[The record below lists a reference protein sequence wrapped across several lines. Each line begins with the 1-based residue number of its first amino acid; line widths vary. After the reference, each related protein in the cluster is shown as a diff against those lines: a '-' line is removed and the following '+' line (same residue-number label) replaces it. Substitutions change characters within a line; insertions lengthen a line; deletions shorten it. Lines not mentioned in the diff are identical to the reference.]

1 VAVAAP
7 PRHAPG
13 LHELRGRPLRIVVH
27 DFAGHPFQVEL
38 SRALAAAGHRVL
50 HLHCASDVTGKGRV
64 ARDPADPPT
73 FDVEGLSLER
83 AFRKH
88 HPSGRFVDELAYA
101 RLLTGRTARHR
112 PDVVLSANTPLL
124 AQARAQR
131 FCRRRGIGFVFW
143 QQDILSIGMGNVV
156 SREHRRA
163 GAVMGR
169 VLRDVERRALQGS
182 DVVVPVSEDFLP
194 YLDRWGVPRDRVV
207 VIPNWSPIGEVAPQ
221 PRENPWASA
230 HGYAGRRVALYC
242 GTLGRKHDPALL
254 WALAE
259 RAAQRNA
266 WEVVVVAEG
275 HGADWL
281 RTQQAAA
288 PNPRLHIHGYQPY
301 ADLPDVLGTADILV
315 ALLEPDA
322 GVFSVPSKVL
332 TYHCAGRA
340 MVAAVPAQNLSAR
353 LIAEAGSG
361 RVVAP
366 GDTAGFMAAC
376 EGLLADPATARRMGR
391 NARLYAERTF
401 PIERIAERFAVAIAR
416 SLGATVTP

>member
-1 VAVAAP
+1 M
-7 PRHAPG
+7 
-13 LHELRGRPLRIVVH
+13 
-27 DFAGHPFQVEL
+27 
-38 SRALAAAGHRVL
+38 L

-73 FDVEGLSLER
+73 FDVEGLSLQR

-88 HPSGRFVDELAYA
+88 HPSGRFVDEHAYA
-101 RLLTGRTARHR
+101 RLLTGRIARHR
-112 PDVVLSANTPLL
+112 PDVVISANTPLL

-156 SREHRRA
+156 SREHRWA
-163 GAVMGR
+163 GAVDGPR
-169 VLRDVERRALQGS
+169 AARRRAPRAARKRRRRPGERGLPTPPRPLAGAARPGRRHPQLVADRRGGPAAARQ
-182 DVVVPVSEDFLP
+182 PVG
-194 YLDRWGVPRDRVV
+194 DRARLRR
-207 VIPNWSPIGEVAPQ
+207 A
-221 PRENPWASA
+221 
-230 HGYAGRRVALYC
+230 RVALYC

-259 RAAQRNA
+259 RAAQRGA

-275 HGADWL
+275 HGAEWL
-281 RTQQAAA
+281 RAQQAAT
-288 PNPRLHIHGYQPY
+288 PNPRLHIHGYQAY
-301 ADLPDVLGTADILV
+301 ADLPDVLGTADVLV

-353 LIAEAGSG
+353 LVPEAGSG

-366 GDTAGFMAAC
+366 GDTTGFVNAC

-391 NARLYAERTF
+391 NARLYAERNF
-401 PIERIAERFAVAIAR
+401 PIEGIVDRFALAIAR
-416 SLGATVTP
+416 SLGAGVTR

>member
-7 PRHAPG
+7 PRQTPG
-13 LHELRGRPLRIVVH
+13 LHDLRGRPLRIVVH

-38 SRALAAAGHRVL
+38 SRALAAVGHRVL

-101 RLLTGRTARHR
+101 RLLTGRIGRHR
-112 PDVVLSANTPLL
+112 PDVVISANTPLL

-131 FCRRRGIGFVFW
+131 FCRRRGIAFVFW

-163 GAVMGR
+163 GALMGR
-169 VLRDVERRALQGS
+169 VLRDVERRALRGS

-194 YLDRWGVPRDRVV
+194 YLDRWQVPRERVV
-207 VIPNWSPIGEVAPQ
+207 VIRNWSPIGEVAPR
-221 PRENPWASA
+221 PRDNPWAAA
-230 HGYAGRRVALYC
+230 HGYAGARVALYC

-259 RAAQRNA
+259 RAGLTGG
-266 WEVVVVAEG
+266 WDVVVVAEG

-281 RTQQAAA
+281 AARQAAA

-301 ADLPDVLGTADILV
+301 ADLPDVLATADVLV

-340 MVAAVPAQNLSAR
+340 IVAAVPAENLSAR
-353 LIAEAGSG
+353 LVVEAGSG
-361 RVVAP
+361 RVVSP
-366 GDTAGFMAAC
+366 GDTAGFVAAC
-376 EGLLADPATARRMGR
+376 EGLLCDPAEAEALGR
-391 NARLYAERTF
+391 NARMYAERTF
-401 PIERIAERFAVAIAR
+401 PIGGIADRFAVAIAR
-416 SLGATVTP
+416 SLGAAVTW

>member
-1 VAVAAP
+1 MAVAAP
-7 PRHAPG
+7 PRRAPG
-13 LHELRGRPLRIVVH
+13 LRELRGRPLRIVVH

-38 SRALAAAGHRVL
+38 SRALAADGHRVL

-73 FDVEGLSLER
+73 FDVEGLSLRR

-88 HPSGRFVDELAYA
+88 HPSGRFIDEHAYA
-101 RLLTGRTARHR
+101 RLLTDRIARHR
-112 PDVVLSANTPLL
+112 PDVVISANTPLL

-131 FCRRRGIGFVFW
+131 FCRRRGIAFVFW

-156 SREHRRA
+156 SREHRWA
-163 GAVMGR
+163 GAIMGR
-169 VLRDVERRALQGS
+169 LLRGVERRALRGS

-194 YLDRWGVPRDRVV
+194 YLDRWHVPRERVV
-207 VIPNWSPIGEVAPQ
+207 VIRNWSPLAEVAPR
-221 PRENPWASA
+221 PRDNPWACA
-230 HGYAGRRVALYC
+230 HGHAERPVALYC

-259 RAAQRNA
+259 RAERTGG
-266 WEVVVVAEG
+266 WDVVVVAEG

-281 RTQQAAA
+281 RARQAAT
-288 PNPRLHIHGYQPY
+288 PNPRLHIHGYQAY
-301 ADLPDVLGTADILV
+301 ADLPDVLGTADVLV

-353 LIAEAGSG
+353 LVTEAGSG
-361 RVVAP
+361 RVVSP
-366 GDTAGFMAAC
+366 GDTAGFVAAC
-376 EGLLADPATARRMGR
+376 EGLLSDPAEAARLGR
-391 NARLYAERTF
+391 NARLYAERNF
-401 PIERIAERFAVAIAR
+401 QIAHVTARFAIAIAR
-416 SLGATVTP
+416 ALGTAVAP